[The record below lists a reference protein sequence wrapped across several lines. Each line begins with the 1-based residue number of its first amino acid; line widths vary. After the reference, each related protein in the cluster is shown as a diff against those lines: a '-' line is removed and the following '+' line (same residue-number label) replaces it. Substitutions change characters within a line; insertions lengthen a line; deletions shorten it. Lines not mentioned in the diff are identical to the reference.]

1 MGNNKLIAIVGR
13 PNVGKSTLF
22 NRLTRSRAAIVDE
35 KAGVT
40 RDRHYGTCQWEDYQC
55 SIVDTGGYVQNSD
68 DVFEAE
74 IRKQVELAVDEADLI
89 LFVVD
94 VTTGITDL
102 DQQIARMLH
111 KSKKPVLL
119 VVNKVDND
127 KRINDAY
134 EFYALDFDELFMIS
148 ASNGIGIADLME
160 RVIEIIKPDQAG
172 GQEDLPRFAVVGR
185 PNVGKSSFINALI
198 GEQRHIVTPIAGTT
212 RDAIDTHYKKY
223 GMEFIL
229 VDTAGMRRKSHVKE
243 DVEFYSVMRT
253 IHTIERAD
261 VVFLM
266 LDATEGGITSQ
277 DLNIFRLIQKNH
289 KGIVILVNKWDLI
302 KKDSN
307 THNQF
312 RKQIHERIAPF
323 TDVPIL
329 FISALHK
336 QRIYQALQ
344 TALRVYENRKR
355 KIKTSELNS
364 VLLPIIEQNPP
375 PAHQGKYIKIKYVTQ
390 LPLAYPA
397 FAFFANHPRWIK
409 EPYRRFLENRIR
421 EHWDFHGVPIEIF
434 FKDKSPK

>member
-1 MGNNKLIAIVGR
+1 MSKKLIAIVGR

-22 NRLTRSRAAIVDE
+22 NRLTGTRAAIVDE
-35 KAGVT
+35 TAGVT
-40 RDRHYGTCQWEDYQC
+40 RDRHYGTCHWEDREC
-55 SIVDTGGYVQNSD
+55 SIVDTGGYVHNSD

-74 IRKQVELAVDEADLI
+74 IRKQVQLAVDEADLI

-102 DQQIARMLH
+102 DQEIARMLH
-111 KSKKPVLL
+111 RSKKPVLL

-127 KRINDAY
+127 KRVNDAY
-134 EFYALDFDELFMIS
+134 EFYALDFDELYMIS
-148 ASNGIGIADLME
+148 ATHGKGVSDLMDK
-160 RVIEIIKPDQAG
+160 VFEIIKPEEEKQA
-172 GQEDLPRFAVVGR
+172 ENLPRFAVVGR

-198 GEQRHIVTPIAGTT
+198 GHERHIVTPVAGTT
-212 RDAIDTHYKKY
+212 RDAIDTHYKKF

-229 VDTAGMRRKSHVKE
+229 VDTAGMRRKSHVRE

-266 LDATEGGITSQ
+266 IDATEGGITSQ
-277 DLNIFRLIQKNH
+277 DLNIFRIIQKNH

-302 KKDSN
+302 KKETN
-307 THNQF
+307 THNIF
-312 RKQIHERIAPF
+312 RQQIHQRIAPF

-329 FISALHK
+329 FISALNK

-344 TALRVYENRKR
+344 TGLKVYENRNR
-355 KIKTSELNS
+355 KIKTSELNQ
-364 VLLPIIEQNPP
+364 VLLPIIEKTPP
-375 PAHQGKYIKIKYVTQ
+375 PAHQGKYIKIKYITQ

-397 FAFFANHPRWIK
+397 FAFFANHPKWIK
-409 EPYRRFLENRIR
+409 EPYKRFLENRIR

-434 FKDKSPK
+434 FKDKSQ

>member
-1 MGNNKLIAIVGR
+1 MSNKLIAIVGR

-22 NRLTRSRAAIVDE
+22 NRLTQTRSAIVDE
-35 KAGVT
+35 TAGVT
-40 RDRHYGTCQWEDYQC
+40 RDRHYGTCRWEDHEC
-55 SIVDTGGYVQNSD
+55 SIVDTGGYVHNSD

-74 IRKQVELAVDEADLI
+74 IRKQVQLAVDEADLI

-102 DQQIARMLH
+102 DQEIARLLH
-111 KSKKPVLL
+111 RSNKPVLL

-134 EFYALDFDELFMIS
+134 EFYALDFDQMYMIS
-148 ASNGIGIADLME
+148 ATNAIGVADLMDK
-160 RVIEIIKPDQAG
+160 VFEIIKP
-172 GQEDLPRFAVVGR
+172 QEQRENENLPRFAVVGR

-198 GEQRHIVTPIAGTT
+198 GEDRHIVTPVAGTT
-212 RDAIDTHYKKY
+212 RDAIDTHYNKF

-229 VDTAGMRRKSHVKE
+229 VDTAGMRRKSHVRD

-266 LDATEGGITSQ
+266 IDATEGGITSQ
-277 DLNIFRLIQKNH
+277 DLNIFRIIQKNH
-289 KGIVILVNKWDLI
+289 KGLVILVNKWDLI
-302 KKDSN
+302 KKETN
-307 THNQF
+307 THNIF
-312 RKQIHERIAPF
+312 RQQIHQRIAPF

-329 FISALHK
+329 FISALQK
-336 QRIYQALQ
+336 QRIYQALK
-344 TALRVYENRKR
+344 TALKVYENRNR
-355 KIKTSELNS
+355 KIKTSELNK
-364 VLLPIIEQNPP
+364 VLLPIIENTPP

-409 EPYRRFLENRIR
+409 EPYKRFLENKIR
-421 EHWDFHGVPIEIF
+421 QHWDFHGVPIEIF
-434 FKDKSPK
+434 FKDKSPE